1 MKKFCTSLKGHAT
14 NIINYEKKKMLPL
27 TKNKSYQDAPRCY
40 TCGKKFSK
48 QFVKDK
54 NYQKVRD
61 HCHFADRFNV
71 PNDIPVVF
79 HNRSN
84 YDYHFIIKKIS
95 KWVQRSI

>member
-1 MKKFCTSLKGHAT
+1 MKKYCTSLKEHAT

-27 TKNKSYQDAPRCY
+27 TKNNQIKMHQDV
-40 TCGKKFSK
+40 TFVEKKFWK

-61 HCHFADRFNV
+61 HCHFTNRFNV
-71 PNDIPVVF
+71 SNEIPIVF

-95 KWVQRSI
+95 K